1 MSVESLKNT
10 KREIMKIPFID
21 ILRYEKN
28 FCETV
33 TEKTAALLKNGHFVG
48 GPVIAEFETSLKA
61 YTKTQ
66 FALGCANGTDAIQ
79 LALRAAGVEKNDN
92 VLIPD
97 MTFWATFEAVVNV
110 GAIPFTIDVSKET
123 LHLSLHAVKE
133 GVEKFKPKALI
144 LVHLYGW
151 ACPETLEIRK
161 YCQEKGVILIE
172 DCAQAIGVKINNES
186 LLTNA
191 FVATTSF
198 YPAKVL
204 GASGDA
210 GGVFTTSSEVAQV
223 TNKLLNHG
231 RISHYEHGYIGWNS
245 RVGAY
250 EANFLVEAIKHL
262 DARLDSRRHACA
274 EYRNRIKNPQ
284 LKFIAPASNV
294 WENGYLSVA
303 VMTPESR
310 PEFIEY
316 LKTHE
321 IGYGTV
327 YPGAM
332 SEQPGAKGHIGGKIS
347 NGHADW
353 IAKSVINLPCFAY
366 MTQAEIDFVVETVNQ
381 YK

>member
-1 MSVESLKNT
+1 
-10 KREIMKIPFID
+10 MKVPFID

-48 GPVIAEFETSLKA
+48 GPVIAEFETSLKS
-61 YTKTQ
+61 YTHTQ

-79 LALRAAGVEKNDN
+79 VALRAAGIEKNDR

-110 GAIPFTIDVSKET
+110 GAVPYTVDVSKET
-123 LHLSLHAVKE
+123 LHLTLNAVKE
-133 GVEKFKPKALI
+133 AIEKFNPKAAI

-161 YCQEKGVILIE
+161 LCQEKGVILIE

-186 LLTNA
+186 LLAGA
-191 FVATTSF
+191 FAASTSF

-210 GGVFTTSSEVAQV
+210 GAVFTSSSEVAQIAH
-223 TNKLLNHG
+223 KLLNHG
-231 RISHYEHGYIGWNS
+231 RTSHYEHGLIGWNS
-245 RVGAY
+245 RLGAY
-250 EANFLVEAIKHL
+250 EANFLVESLQHL
-262 DARLDSRRHACA
+262 DARLESRRQVCSQ
-274 EYRNRIKNPQ
+274 YRQKIKHPH
-284 LKFIAPASNV
+284 LKFIGPAANV

-303 VMTPESR
+303 LMTPESR
-310 PEFIEY
+310 PAFIEY
-316 LKTHE
+316 LKKHE

-332 SEQPGAKGHIGGKIS
+332 SEQPGASGHLGGKIS
-347 NGHADW
+347 HGNSDW

-366 MTQAEIDFVVETVNQ
+366 MSQSEVDFVIETVNQ
-381 YK
+381 YT

>member
-1 MSVESLKNT
+1 
-10 KREIMKIPFID
+10 MKVPFID
-21 ILRYEKN
+21 IIRYEKN

-48 GPVIAEFETSLKA
+48 GPIIAEFEASLKA
-61 YTKTQ
+61 YTKAQ
-66 FALGCANGTDAIQ
+66 FALGCANGTDSIQ
-79 LALRAAGVEKNDN
+79 IALRAAGVNKNDK

-110 GAIPFTIDVSKET
+110 GANPITVDVSKET
-123 LHLSLHAVKE
+123 LHLTLKDMEVAI
-133 GVEKFKPKALI
+133 EKFKPKAAL

-161 YCQEKGVILIE
+161 LCSDKGVILIE

-186 LLTNA
+186 LLAGA
-191 FVATTSF
+191 FIATTSF

-210 GGVFTTSSEVAQV
+210 GGIFTTSSEVAQV
-223 TNKLLNHG
+223 AHKLINHG
-231 RISHYEHGYIGWNS
+231 RTSHYEHGLIGWNS
-245 RVGAY
+245 RLGAY

-262 DARLDSRRHACA
+262 DARLESRRKTCFQ
-274 EYRNRIKNPQ
+274 YREKIKNSQ
-284 LKFIAPASNV
+284 LKFISPSEKV

-303 VMTPESR
+303 LMTPESR
-310 PEFIEY
+310 PAFIEY
-316 LKTHE
+316 LKKHD

-332 SEQPGAKGHIGGKIS
+332 SEQPGAHGHISGKIS
-347 NGHADW
+347 HGNADF

-366 MTQAEIDFVVETVNQ
+366 MTQAEIDFVIETVNQ

>member
-1 MSVESLKNT
+1 
-10 KREIMKIPFID
+10 MKVPFID

-48 GPVIAEFETSLKA
+48 GPVIAEFEASMKA
-61 YTKTQ
+61 YTQTKFT
-66 FALGCANGTDAIQ
+66 LGCANGTDAIQ
-79 LALRAAGVEKNDN
+79 IALRAAGVNKNDV

-110 GAIPFTIDVSKET
+110 GGNPATVDVSKET
-123 LHLSLHAVKE
+123 LHLTLKGMEEAI
-133 GVEKFKPKALI
+133 EKFKPKAAL

-161 YCQEKGVILIE
+161 LCQEKGVILIE

-186 LLTNA
+186 LLAGA
-191 FVATTSF
+191 FIATTSF

-210 GGVFTTSSEVAQV
+210 GGIFTTSEEVAQV
-223 TNKLLNHG
+223 ANKLINHG
-231 RISHYEHGYIGWNS
+231 RTSHYEHGLIGWNS
-245 RVGAY
+245 RLGAY

-262 DARLDSRRHACA
+262 DARLESRRKVCF
-274 EYRNRIKNPQ
+274 EYRAKIKNSH
-284 LKFIAPASNV
+284 LKFIAPSEKV

-303 VMTPESR
+303 LMTPESR
-310 PEFIEY
+310 PAFIEY
-316 LKTHE
+316 LKKHD

-332 SEQPGAKGHIGGKIS
+332 SEQPGAHGHTAGKIS
-347 NGHADW
+347 HGNADW

-366 MTQAEIDFVVETVNQ
+366 MTQAEVDFVIETVNQ

>member
-1 MSVESLKNT
+1 
-10 KREIMKIPFID
+10 MKIPFID

-48 GPVIAEFETSLKA
+48 GPVIAEFEKSLKD
-61 YTKTQ
+61 YTQTQ

-79 LALRAAGVEKNDN
+79 LALRAAGVDKNDK

-110 GAIPFTIDVSKET
+110 GAVPYTIDVSKET
-123 LHLSLHAVKE
+123 LHLTLQSVKE
-133 GVEKFKPKALI
+133 GIEKFSPKALI
-144 LVHLYGW
+144 LVHLYGH
-151 ACPETLEIRK
+151 ACPETMEIRK
-161 YCQEKGVILIE
+161 LCTEKGVILVE
-172 DCAQAIGVKINNES
+172 DCAQSIGVKINNED

-210 GGVFTTSSEVAQV
+210 GGIFTTSAEIAQV
-223 TNKLLNHG
+223 THKLLNHG

-262 DARLDSRRHACA
+262 DARLDSRRHVCL
-274 EYRNRIKNPQ
+274 EYRNKIKNPA
-284 LKFIAPASNV
+284 LKFIAPASHIK
-294 WENGYLSVA
+294 ENGYLAVA
-303 VMTPESR
+303 LMTPESR
-310 PEFIEY
+310 PAFIEY
-316 LKTHE
+316 LKAND

-332 SEQPGAKGHIGGKIS
+332 SEQPGAKAHLGGKIS
-347 NGHADW
+347 HGHADW

-366 MTQAEIDFVVETVNQ
+366 MTQAEIDYVVEKVNQ